1 MAVFKD
7 SRRVGLWAYGFAE
20 LVYVVYAAQIPAGLS
35 LVPDSEPL
43 KTTTNLPKCR
53 FVLKAPAHDSSRVSA
68 GPAAC

>member
-7 SRRVGLWAYGFAE
+7 PWRGGLWAYGFDE
-20 LVYVVYAAQIPAGLS
+20 LVQVVYVGQISTGLS

-53 FVLKAPAHDSSRVSA
+53 FVLKAPALI
-68 GPAAC
+68 AAE

>member
-7 SRRVGLWAYGFAE
+7 PWIGGLWAYGFDE
-20 LVYVVYAAQIPAGLS
+20 LVQVVYVGQISTGLS

-53 FVLKAPAHDSSRVSA
+53 FVLKAPALT
-68 GPAAC
+68 AAE